1 LIAIYPGLAD
11 HQKVQST
18 LKLILPQGSDRLK
31 EITLADKIKP
41 GTILITEGARLPE
54 SLLLESEPYGYGWRL
69 VKNLDSRG
77 LDQIMSKAGW
87 NFFYIASVVE
97 TNALGSDEKKTARKA
112 IKKIITNLK
121 SKNFNCLEITRVTAK
136 RSLGLL
142 YLSVSAHSRHIQEG
156 QALSGE

>member
-1 LIAIYPGLAD
+1 MAD
-11 HQKVQST
+11 T
-18 LKLILPQGSDRLK
+18 INR
-31 EITLADKIKP
+31 

-77 LDQIMSKAGW
+77 LDQIIGQAGW
-87 NFFYIASVVE
+87 DFFYIASVVE
-97 TNALGSDEKKTARKA
+97 AKASSSDEKKIARKA

-136 RSLGLL
+136 RSSGLL
-142 YLSVSAHSRHIQEG
+142 YVSVFANSRPTQEG

>member
-1 LIAIYPGLAD
+1 M
-11 HQKVQST
+11 
-18 LKLILPQGSDRLK
+18 
-31 EITLADKIKP
+31 
-41 GTILITEGARLPE
+41 PE

-77 LDQIMSKAGW
+77 LDQIISKAGW
-87 NFFYIASVVE
+87 NFFCIASVVE

-142 YLSVSAHSRHIQEG
+142 YVSVSAHSRHIQEG
-156 QALSGE
+156 QAISGE